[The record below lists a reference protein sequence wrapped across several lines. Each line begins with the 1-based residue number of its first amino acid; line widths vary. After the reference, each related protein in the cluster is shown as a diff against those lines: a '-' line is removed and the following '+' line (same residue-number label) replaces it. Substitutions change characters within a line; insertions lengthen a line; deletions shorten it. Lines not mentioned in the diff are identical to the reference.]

1 MQKNKGIISFIHS
14 FYQAFLPAL
23 NGIALAWESERSFR
37 IHVSAILLV
46 SMGGIGFGL
55 DTKEWAIVFLTY
67 AVLTGLELL
76 NSAIESLANYVQ
88 PEEHPA
94 MKRAKDL
101 AAGAVLCAAIFAVA
115 IGILLFLP
123 KILQHLSQA

>member
-1 MQKNKGIISFIHS
+1 MVIGPVNIPLTICFVCSWANFDH
-14 FYQAFLPAL
+14 LT
-23 NGIALAWESERSFR
+23 
-37 IHVSAILLV
+37 V
-46 SMGGIGFGL
+46 IGFGL

-123 KILQHLSQA
+123 KILQHFSQA